1 MQGKIEQIT
10 SEITEIEGLIIKAE
24 GESLAAKD
32 GHVEELEKR
41 VTEE

>member
-1 MQGKIEQIT
+1 
-10 SEITEIEGLIIKAE
+10 LKAE
-24 GESLAAKD
+24 GDSLQAKD